1 MPLSAVLAVF
11 DNVSTWSL
19 IGADRWNRPGVSLG
33 LSLRRLSSASIRA
46 GTVLEF
52 RTRLG
57 KVGQRIGF
65 CDGDIVNTAT
75 NELVAVAQHTKF
87 MDMGL
92 GWRAVVPRLL
102 ATNARRTN
110 LLRLLHWVPP
120 NESRP
125 KAHQSMAPEA
135 DFADLLKIRYLDEES
150 RHSDTELPSPTV
162 FTDRIVCNEAHYNP
176 AGSVHGGCL
185 AMLMEQVA
193 WTSLEAGCRQSPPRE
208 LQHLQIS
215 YLTAAKHVLRGTGQ
229 VLGSPAEL
237 PNPGSPSTSSSAAR
251 SDIVSVDLREE
262 AKNKKRSSGSPRF
275 VPVTKGIFE
284 FAHM

>member
-1 MPLSAVLAVF
+1 MGSLAI
-11 DNVSTWSL
+11 S
-19 IGADRWNRPGVSLG
+19 
-33 LSLRRLSSASIRA
+33 A

-75 NELVAVAQHTKF
+75 NELVAVAQHTKFVFSRTQQDKRLRAGSANQSGLFLRCVSALCRF

-185 AMLMEQVA
+185 AMLMEQVR
-193 WTSLEAGCRQSPPRE
+193 W
-208 LQHLQIS
+208 
-215 YLTAAKHVLRGTGQ
+215 
-229 VLGSPAEL
+229 
-237 PNPGSPSTSSSAAR
+237 
-251 SDIVSVDLREE
+251 
-262 AKNKKRSSGSPRF
+262 
-275 VPVTKGIFE
+275 
-284 FAHM
+284 FADCT